1 MVKISLELPDT
12 LAEKD
17 ARKLTELA
25 REALV
30 VRLYALGELTSGEG
44 AELLGVTRRSFL
56 DLLGKYDV
64 SLFDE
69 TNDLDREKSRG

>member
-17 ARKLTELA
+17 ARELTELA

-56 DLLGKYDV
+56 DLLGTYNV

-69 TNDLDREKSRG
+69 TASLQKEAEYE

>member
-1 MVKISLELPDT
+1 MKISLELPDT
-12 LAEKD
+12 FAEKD
-17 ARKLTELA
+17 RQALTELA

-44 AELLGVTRRSFL
+44 AELLGLPRRDFL
-56 DLLGKYDV
+56 NLLGSYNV

-69 TNDLDREKSRG
+69 TADLRREASYE